1 MEGAVESPDR
11 AGTLLGRVAVSR
23 DVIEGGA
30 AMVAVSRPSS
40 ERVMGMR
47 PELLDRI
54 ARELPAL
61 LLVLTPIAL
70 LNVLIG
76 TRPVA
81 PPAPAELDAV
91 VGASLGPGTSV
102 LDIGFRAQLAVFQAV
117 AGAGWSSS
125 LLQSGR
131 ALCLLAG
138 LLPAAMLW
146 PLLRRLDLGGNA
158 AATAVIVAGLAPLA
172 LRLQPNVDPGA
183 VAGCWIALAAVVG
196 FRVRPGAGRVLAVST
211 LLVAAVLSAPVAAAG
226 LLALAAHTL
235 LVARPGGLLR
245 PAPRVTLAILAA
257 VAAAGVVGWALLGN
271 STGGPGTAA
280 VPLPT
285 LIAILGLGALV
296 LARAWVRR
304 PDLRPVVTMIAV
316 WLACSVGPDP
326 ARSTLLLAVPAL
338 ALLVGALLSDVA
350 ADQGPR
356 FSIAAATAVT
366 VALVSGMV
374 TVVWPVAPPAPSS
387 YQPLARWLNGELDE
401 RVVLSAAPLDRAEL
415 VAAGVPAGRFAVDS
429 VPAGAVTV
437 VPSEAGCGELGSPVV
452 RVASVAGALSVCA
465 PPPPAA
471 DVVLSSGT
479 GPLLAANPA
488 LETSEPARRLLLQ
501 DTVDS
506 RLVAVLAG
514 AALQHVL
521 QIEDFPAV
529 PGEPADTP
537 RRMAVLRGI
546 VAAVDV
552 DGRPAASSLELH
564 LNAQRP
570 PFHPDV
576 RPLSDGRLV
585 VHFRLPGAAPVPPG

>member
-1 MEGAVESPDR
+1 
-11 AGTLLGRVAVSR
+11 
-23 DVIEGGA
+23 
-30 AMVAVSRPSS
+30 MVAVSRAASG
-40 ERVMGMR
+40 RVTGVR
-47 PELLDRI
+47 IALLDRI
-54 ARELPAL
+54 AGDLPAL

-91 VGASLGPGTSV
+91 IGAGLGTAASV
-102 LDIGFRAQLAVFQAV
+102 ADIGFRAQLAAAQAV
-117 AGAGWSSS
+117 AGATWSAS

-138 LLPAAMLW
+138 LLSAALLW

-183 VAGCWIALAAVVG
+183 MAGCWIALAALVG
-196 FRVRPGAGRVLAVST
+196 FRVRLDTGRVLALT
-211 LLVAAVLSAPVAAAG
+211 AFLVAAVLTAPVAATG
-226 LLALAAHTL
+226 LLALGAHAL

-245 PAPRVTLAILAA
+245 PAPRVLLAILAA
-257 VAAAGVVGWALLGN
+257 ASAAALTAWAVSGGR
-271 STGGPGTAA
+271 TGGPGTTA
-280 VPLPT
+280 VPLPA
-285 LIAILGLGALV
+285 LIAILALGTLV
-296 LARAWVRR
+296 LARAWSRR

-316 WLACSVGPDP
+316 WLACSVGPGP

-338 ALLVGALLSDVA
+338 ALLVGALLGDAA

-452 RVASVAGALSVCA
+452 RMASVAGALSVCA
-465 PPPPAA
+465 PPAPAA
-471 DVVLSSGT
+471 DMVLTAGT

-488 LETSEPARRLLLQ
+488 LQISGPARQLLLA
-501 DTVDS
+501 DKVDS
-506 RLVAVLAG
+506 RLVTVLAG
-514 AALQHVL
+514 AAMQHVL
-521 QIEDFPAV
+521 QIEDFPTVA
-529 PGEPADTP
+529 GEPLDSA
-537 RRMAVLRGI
+537 RRMAVLRG
-546 VAAVDV
+546 VVPAVDV
-552 DGRPAASSLELH
+552 NGRPAASSLELY
-564 LNAQRP
+564 LNAQQP

-585 VHFRLPGAAPVPPG
+585 VHFRLAGADPVPPG